1 MDPPPPPTKATSSPQ
16 STTSTQAVSHPRL
29 AVLSP
34 SKSHPFQTPSKKIN
48 TGADLSHF
56 LSSLAYRDIGLFILQ
71 LNRALCPRK
80 EETPSSSD
88 APAESS
94 SSSSSSSGSSSSTA
108 TNTIAGGRFSSK
120 NEARAKVR
128 TFRLD
133 TPRPADPETV
143 VRLRELLRAAEA
155 IIEEAPPEQ
164 GPRRFG
170 NVSFRRWYAILE
182 SRADELLQGC
192 LPDAVREAWGGGAVG
207 EVKAYF
213 LGAFGSA
220 QRLDY
225 GTGHELSFL
234 AFLGC
239 LWKLGAFRDDQG
251 GGREDGE
258 VERSVVFGVF
268 EPYLKV
274 VRRLILTYNLE
285 PAGSHGVW
293 GLDDHSFLPYIFG
306 SAQLTRPITESEP
319 MPQEGS
325 VPGAPRPSD
334 VVKPASV
341 DLHRESNMYF
351 SAIGFIN
358 DVKKGPFW
366 EHSPIL
372 FDVSG
377 IKDGWGKINK
387 GMIKMFNAEVLS
399 KFPVV
404 QHFPFGS
411 LFSWDPDPE
420 AAVPA
425 HSVHLASQPSTATPP
440 AAAAAASSGSG
451 TAAQWAEATKMPGAA
466 PGVPPGP
473 GIPYSRAPWTRGGG
487 SAPTAP
493 RGGVPN
499 TGPPPP
505 TTFARGT
512 PGTASNQYTV
522 TKAPWAKD

>member
-1 MDPPPPPTKATSSPQ
+1 MDPPPPPSSKSPSSEPATTPSTSSTATPLLP
-16 STTSTQAVSHPRL
+16 HLPIL
-29 AVLSP
+29 
-34 SKSHPFQTPSKKIN
+34 TPSPANKHTFLRPAKRIN
-48 TGADLSHF
+48 TGADLAHF
-56 LSSLAYRDIGLFILQ
+56 LSSRAYRDLGAFLLQ
-71 LNRALCPRK
+71 LNRALCPRR
-80 EETPSSSD
+80 
-88 APAESS
+88 SS
-94 SSSSSSSGSSSSTA
+94 SSPPDDA
-108 TNTIAGGRFSSK
+108 TTTTTTTTTTRNTTK
-120 NEARAKVR
+120 
-128 TFRLD
+128 FRSFPLD
-133 TPRPADPETV
+133 APRADPAPVT
-143 VRLRELLRAAEA
+143 RLREMLGRAEA
-155 IIEEAPPEQ
+155 LIDEAPPEE

-170 NVSFRRWYAILE
+170 NASFRRWY
-182 SRADELLQGC
+182 ELLEERAEGW
-192 LPDAVREAWGGGAVG
+192 LGEYLSEELLLWGEEEDGGTGPVE

-213 LGAFGSA
+213 LGAFGSP

-239 LWKLGAFRDDQG
+239 LWKLGVFAG
-251 GGREDGE
+251 HGESKGDGE
-258 VERSVVFGVF
+258 VERSVVLGVF
-268 EPYLKV
+268 EPYLHV

-306 SAQLTRPITESEP
+306 SAQLTHPITDTEP
-319 MPQEGS
+319 MPLEGS
-325 VPGAPRPSD
+325 APGAPRPSD

-341 DLHRESNMYF
+341 DLHRGSNMYF

-372 FDVSG
+372 FDISG

-411 LFSWDPDPE
+411 LFSWDLDPD
-420 AAVPA
+420 AAAPTQ
-425 HSVHLASQPSTATPP
+425 SMHLAAHGAATGAAGPSAV
-440 AAAAAASSGSG
+440 AGSG
-451 TAAQWAEATKMPGAA
+451 TAAPWTQATMMPGAGGSA
-466 PGVPPGP
+466 STGP
-473 GIPYSRAPWTRGGG
+473 GIPYSRAPWAGAG
-487 SAPTAP
+487 STGATPP
-493 RGGVPN
+493 RGGVPD

-505 TTFARGT
+505 TSFPRGT
-512 PGTASNQYTV
+512 PGKANNQFSI